1 MLLPVEGV
9 DNAIIE
15 AASAPLA
22 SINTSLSVAHPA
34 AQALSL
40 SKRTLDIVVSIIALL
55 VLTPLLIIIALLVGS
70 TSGGPILFRQART
83 GYRGQPFRIFKFRTM
98 TVIEDGDTIAHARR
112 GDRRVTPVGRF
123 LRATSLDEVPQ
134 LFNILLGDMS
144 LVGPRP
150 HALAHD
156 RYYGSLL
163 DGYGERF
170 LVKPG
175 LTGLAQVRGLRGEI
189 HDLSCMARRLAADVE
204 YIRRWTPLFDIAI
217 IIQTVPK
224 MVRDRSA
231 Y

>member
-1 MLLPVEGV
+1 MLLPAEGI
-9 DNAIIE
+9 DDAIME
-15 AASAPLA
+15 AVSAPLA
-22 SINTSLSVAHPA
+22 CIDASSNIVHHT
-34 AQALSL
+34 AQAVSL
-40 SKRTLDIVVSIIALL
+40 SKRTLDIVLSVMALL

-70 TSGGPILFRQART
+70 TSRGPILFRQART

-189 HDLSCMARRLAADVE
+189 HDLSYMARRLAADVE

>member
-1 MLLPVEGV
+1 MLLSAEDDGSTSAEAVAKNADYV
-9 DNAIIE
+9 D
-15 AASAPLA
+15 ASSESMVDTAHALA
-22 SINTSLSVAHPA
+22 
-34 AQALSL
+34 L
-40 SKRTLDIVVSIIALL
+40 SKRAIDIVVSLIALIVL
-55 VLTPLLIIIALLVGS
+55 APVLTFIAISIAL
-70 TSGGPILFRQART
+70 TTRGPIFFRQART
-83 GYRGQPFRIFKFRTM
+83 GYCGKPFRIIKFRTM
-98 TVIEDGDTIAHARR
+98 TVVEDGDMIAHARR
-112 GDRRVTPVGRF
+112 GDLRVTPVGRF
-123 LRATSLDEVPQ
+123 LRASSLDEVPQ
-134 LFNILLGDMS
+134 LVNILLGDMS

-163 DGYGERF
+163 EGYGKRF

-189 HDLSCMARRLAADVE
+189 HDLSYMARRLDADVE

-217 IIQTVPK
+217 IFQTVPK

>member
-1 MLLPVEGV
+1 MLLSA
-9 DNAIIE
+9 DTSNDAAINNGTVKVVGGE
-15 AASAPLA
+15 VPQTLNKGANQSD
-22 SINTSLSVAHPA
+22 SS
-34 AQALSL
+34 
-40 SKRTLDIVVSIIALL
+40 SKRIIDIVVSLLALL
-55 VLTPLLIIIALLVGS
+55 VSAPVLVMIAILIKS
-70 TSGGPILFRQART
+70 TTHGPIFFRQTRT
-83 GYRGQPFRIFKFRTM
+83 GYRGRPFRIIKFRTM
-98 TVIEDGDTIAHARR
+98 TVIEDGDMIAHACR
-112 GDRRVTPVGRF
+112 GDMRVTPVGRF
-123 LRATSLDEVPQ
+123 LRGTSLDEIPQ

-156 RYYGSLL
+156 RHYSALL
-163 DGYGERF
+163 DGYNNRF

-189 HDLSCMARRLAADVE
+189 HDLSYMARRLDADVE

-217 IIQTVPK
+217 IFQTVPK